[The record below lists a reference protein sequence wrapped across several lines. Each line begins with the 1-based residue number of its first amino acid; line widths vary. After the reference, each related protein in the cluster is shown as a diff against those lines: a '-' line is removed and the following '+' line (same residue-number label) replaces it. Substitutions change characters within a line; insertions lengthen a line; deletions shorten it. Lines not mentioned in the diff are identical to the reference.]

1 MFKYKASREI
11 DGWYLVFVIC
21 CATIL
26 SYMDRGIVNVL
37 VPDIKHSLSLSEV
50 QVSIIQ
56 GFSFSVSFALAGLL
70 IGALVDRFDRRVI
83 IVGGIA
89 CWSLMTVVCGMAQN
103 FWQLFAARAGVGIGE
118 ACLLPAAYSM
128 VSDRFTAVRRGMP
141 MGIVTTATAIGGT
154 TAPLIGGGILM
165 LLGQGELVSLP
176 LFGATE
182 TWRVAFVVAVSPS
195 LFVILLMLTLREPRR
210 SEYHET
216 SDSGSSYFY
225 FLAKRWQI
233 FLPLYLAFACIFMLA
248 NATAAW
254 APTAMIRI
262 HGFTASDA
270 GVAVGIAMAPGG
282 VLGTLL
288 GGFLGDRLARQ
299 KRGSG
304 RLRAWF
310 GGTVPA
316 LLGAAFFVVPGPAW
330 LFLVGLFLVQLV
342 AGVLTS
348 LSYPALYEAIPPQ
361 FRGRSV
367 AVYMLI
373 GNIFGLG
380 LGTTAVALLTE
391 RVFVDVNMVNVSMA
405 WVTAVSA
412 VASPLLI
419 MIQLRGYAA
428 MRERMAQSSR

>member
-70 IGALVDRFDRRVI
+70 IGTLVDRFDRRVI

-89 CWSLMTVVCGMAQN
+89 CWSLMTVFCGMAQN

-128 VSDRFTAVRRGMP
+128 VSDRFTVVRRGMP
-141 MGIVTTATAIGGT
+141 MAIVTTATAIGGT

-195 LFVILLMLTLREPRR
+195 LLVILLMLTLREPRR
-210 SEYHET
+210 SEYNET

-262 HGFTASDA
+262 YGFTASDA

-316 LLGAAFFVVPGPAW
+316 LLGAVFFVVPGPAW
-330 LFLVGLFLVQLV
+330 LFLVGLFLAQLV

-380 LGTTAVALLTE
+380 CGTTAVALLTE
-391 RVFVDVNMVNVSMA
+391 RVFVDDNMVNVSMA

-412 VASPLLI
+412 VASPLFI
-419 MIQLRGYAA
+419 MIQIREYAV
-428 MRERMAQSSR
+428 MRERMAQSSG

>member
-1 MFKYKASREI
+1 MFKDKASA
-11 DGWYLVFVIC
+11 DTYGWYLVFVIC

-26 SYMDRGIVNVL
+26 SYMDRGIINVL
-37 VPDIKHSLSLSEV
+37 VSDLKHSLSLSEV
-50 QVSIIQ
+50 EVSIIQ
-56 GFSFSVSFALAGLL
+56 GFSFSVTFALAGLL

-83 IVGGIA
+83 IVFGIA
-89 CWSLMTVVCGMAQN
+89 SWCLMTVLCGMAQT
-103 FWQLFAARAGVGIGE
+103 FWQLFAARAGVGVGE

-128 VSDRFTAVRRGMP
+128 VSDGFAAARRGVP
-141 MGIVTTATAIGGT
+141 MAMVTTATAIGGT

-176 LFGATE
+176 LLGATE
-182 TWRVAFVVAVSPS
+182 TWRVAFFVAASPS
-195 LFVILLMLTLREPRR
+195 ILVILLMLTLREPLRGK
-210 SEYHET
+210 SHEI
-216 SDSGSSYFY
+216 SDSGSSYVG
-225 FLAKRWQI
+225 FLAREWRI

-288 GGFLGDRLARQ
+288 GGFLGDRLARR

-310 GGTVPA
+310 GGTFPA
-316 LLGAAFFVVPGPAW
+316 VLGAVFFVIDGPAW

-348 LSYPALYEAIPPQ
+348 MSYPALFEAIPPQ

-380 LGTTAVALLTE
+380 LGTTSVALLTE
-391 RVFVDVNMVNVSMA
+391 RVFLDDNMVNVSMA

-428 MRERMAQSSR
+428 MRERMY